1 MFSKTSIAG
10 VLALMVSASTLA
22 ATAPGTTPGSLLSQS
37 KGLPKDFEEHFFD
50 VPLAVRVELDQQ
62 SLGEAMIVL
71 GRDDRITLL
80 EFTDTG
86 DSTVSA
92 AERGRWEQLLQQ
104 GMPLGNCER
113 SCPAQL
119 LAVHYN
125 LQESLVSILT
135 ENVERSA
142 QLKRYYDQPESGSL
156 GLIINNQL
164 NLNGGQDENVGGRYG
179 LEASASLGN
188 WTQALNLQVIMHR
201 Q

>member
-135 ENVERSA
+135 ETWSA
-142 QLKRYYDQPESGSL
+142 APSS
-156 GLIINNQL
+156 
-164 NLNGGQDENVGGRYG
+164 
-179 LEASASLGN
+179 S
-188 WTQALNLQVIMHR
+188 VITTNPR
-201 Q
+201 AAAWA